1 MFFRMTILI
10 IENTKLVKVFK
21 RFHYFVVIHA
31 GYEGD
36 IAEKKRKQDLK
47 KKNVSAMIT
56 ACTFITCINHHP
68 RNCPVYIH
76 IF

>member
-10 IENTKLVKVFK
+10 KENTKLVRVFK

-36 IAEKKRKQDLK
+36 IAEKRRKQDLK
-47 KKNVSAMIT
+47 KM
-56 ACTFITCINHHP
+56 FLQ
-68 RNCPVYIH
+68 
-76 IF
+76 